1 MVSERQNR
9 ERDKNIIA
17 LPYRINPRNPIPRV
31 LLNETGDNLGTK
43 IESSTTAIFLDSGFS
58 SGNFQPVG
66 KKSKMEEIGISVQ
79 SQVSLVFS
87 PFWFDM

>member
-1 MVSERQNR
+1 MSVI
-9 ERDKNIIA
+9 KITIIA
-17 LPYRINPRNPIPRV
+17 LAYRINPCNPIYPQGFVDRTF
-31 LLNETGDNLGTK
+31 LNETEDNLGTK

-58 SGNFQPVG
+58 SGNFQAVG

-87 PFWFDM
+87 PFCFDM